1 MIENLASYDIAELIR
16 IANDNTDKNFT
27 NCQDLLKKNKI
38 NYR

>member
-1 MIENLASYDIAELIR
+1 MIANLESYNITELLK
-16 IANDNTDKNFT
+16 IANDNTDKNSK